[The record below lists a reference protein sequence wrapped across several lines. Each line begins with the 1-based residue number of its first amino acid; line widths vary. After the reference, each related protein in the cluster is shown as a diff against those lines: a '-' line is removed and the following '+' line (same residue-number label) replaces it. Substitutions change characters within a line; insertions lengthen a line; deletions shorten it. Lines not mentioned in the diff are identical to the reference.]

1 MWVGVAFAVLVLLG
15 GVITVGVVAGQ
26 GSRTPLTS
34 PSAPLAAAPTTAP
47 YTTFP
52 TQPAAPSAKGW
63 TVQTMFGTY
72 NTNCRTLTPIAGEV
86 AAITCETTDKIY
98 TDFAQYSGTYDQ
110 YTSTV
115 RSGFDTFTFITEDA
129 CSADYRATLTTKDG
143 VQHQHYVRIFKNSP
157 FTWSEVSAVGQAT
170 WDEMVNAPLP
180 RVADNSVLCG
190 GQ

>member
-1 MWVGVAFAVLVLLG
+1 MAVGVLVLLA
-15 GVITVGVVAGQ
+15 GVITAGVVAGSSS
-26 GSRTPLTS
+26 GAPTAVPS
-34 PSAPLAAAPTTAP
+34 SAPAASTAPTTSAP
-47 YTTFP
+47 YTVFP

-72 NTNCRTLTPIAGEV
+72 NTNCRTLTPITGEI
-86 AAITCETTDKIY
+86 AAITCKTTDKIN
-98 TDFAQYSGTYDQ
+98 TDFAQYSGSYDQ

-129 CSADYRATLTTKDG
+129 CSADYRAALTTKEG
-143 VQHQHYVRIFKNSP
+143 VQYQHYVRIYKNSP
-157 FTWSEVSAVGQAT
+157 FTWSEVSAVDQAT

-180 RVADNSVLCG
+180 RVGDTSVLCG